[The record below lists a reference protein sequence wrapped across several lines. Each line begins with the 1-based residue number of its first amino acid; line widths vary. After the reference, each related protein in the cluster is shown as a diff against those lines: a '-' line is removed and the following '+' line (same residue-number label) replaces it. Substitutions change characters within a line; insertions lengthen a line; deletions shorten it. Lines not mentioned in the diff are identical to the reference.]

1 LVTYRYAGLTD
12 KLSDKDKKD
21 WQNFISSSK
30 KVENKDKDIPI
41 KKTVNEKSIDLHGY
55 TLEEANIK
63 ISDFIN
69 QCYFNGVKKI
79 NIITGK
85 GMRSK
90 NLDNPYQSK
99 DLSIL
104 KHSVPE
110 YIKNN
115 SHLMKKIIKIDFDS
129 VNSPSKGNFDI
140 LLKSIK

>member
-1 LVTYRYAGLTD
+1 MVINRHTSLTN

-21 WQNFISSSK
+21 WQNFLNSSEKLQAKEEDKLKNQVIS
-30 KVENKDKDIPI
+30 
-41 KKTVNEKSIDLHGY
+41 EKSIDLHGF
-55 TLEEANIK
+55 TLKEANEE
-63 ISDFIN
+63 ISKFIDN
-69 QCYFNGVKKI
+69 CYLNRVKKI

-90 NLDNPYQSK
+90 NLDDPYQSA

-104 KHSVPE
+104 KYSVPE

-115 SHLMKKIIKIDFDS
+115 SELMKKIIKIDFES

-140 LLKSIK
+140 FLKTIK